1 MKFVPP
7 LSDPEIHTLT
17 DMQRFHPS
25 RRARMRA
32 HGILLSHQGF
42 SIRRI
47 ADVYQVSR
55 YAVAAWLERWNNAGL
70 VGLYDAPRPGRPLRL
85 TPEEQQKVEQY
96 LQEHPKELK
105 RVVQRLEQDT
115 NKRVSPKTIK
125 RLIKK
130 KRYGWKRLRT
140 TPAKSPEPEK
150 YQRAQARIAALQAR
164 ERAGEC
170 ALWYFDASGFCLQ
183 PCIPYAWQPIGATL
197 ALPQSSHNQRLNVLG
212 LLNRANM
219 LVPYLIDGAVDTEV
233 VVACLNQF
241 SEQLDKKAYVL
252 LDNAPVHRSKAFI
265 RHIPQWVKKGLII
278 KYLPSYAPEL
288 NLIEILWRFMKYY
301 WLPFSAYTS
310 FHHLCE
316 AVEEILKQFGTTY
329 TIDFQAA

>member
-32 HGILLSHQGF
+32 HGLLLSHQGF

-130 KRYGWKRLRT
+130 NATDGNGCAQPRPNPRSLKNINVRKPALRRC
-140 TPAKSPEPEK
+140 KHEN
-150 YQRAQARIAALQAR
+150 AR
-164 ERAGEC
+164 G
-170 ALWYFDASGFCLQ
+170 
-183 PCIPYAWQPIGATL
+183 
-197 ALPQSSHNQRLNVLG
+197 NVLCG
-212 LLNRANM
+212 TLMPAAFVCNRVFLMPGN
-219 LVPYLIDGAVDTEV
+219 PSGQPWH
-233 VVACLNQF
+233 C
-241 SEQLDKKAYVL
+241 
-252 LDNAPVHRSKAFI
+252 RS
-265 RHIPQWVKKGLII
+265 RL
-278 KYLPSYAPEL
+278 
-288 NLIEILWRFMKYY
+288 
-301 WLPFSAYTS
+301 
-310 FHHLCE
+310 
-316 AVEEILKQFGTTY
+316 TTNG
-329 TIDFQAA
+329 